1 MAGYNCLM
9 GKITVS
15 ADQEFSV
22 LTAQDR
28 CDKCGAQAYVLVIF
42 ESESSLTFCGHH
54 WNLYAEKL
62 IALAIDVADETD
74 KLTIR

>member
-1 MAGYNCLM
+1 M

-15 ADQEFSV
+15 ADQEFNI

-42 ESESSLTFCGHH
+42 ENESSLTFCGHH
-54 WNLYAEKL
+54 WNQHAEKL
-62 IALAIDVADETD
+62 IEIAIDVVDETD
-74 KLTIR
+74 KLNLR